1 MTVGTGRGQE
11 GTHRA
16 VAAIRR
22 RLAQWP
28 TARVLAA
35 AALAAGLAAMGA
47 QPASAQAHPDMVPV
61 CFYVGGTMEPT
72 HSPNTFIPNGKF
84 YNAKGPA
91 GSVDYQPPSL
101 AARDACT
108 AGEGAAAKCNFG
120 QGTPAFPM
128 CRQMTTA
135 AAAGMPAVVQI
146 PVTLKP
152 EQTSCI
158 AMVRATV
165 DGRIV
170 LTGEFRYEVDDN
182 YVKAESRLKARC
194 ADGSCDPISCK
205 RRPISYGAGSSN
217 ASNATTANPTT
228 TTTAGSAGLP
238 TGNFEYYWRQ
248 IGGNWKSGIT
258 PTGVQACNAPG
269 AVCSGDKAGPFNAG
283 ETTAYRAG
291 GCGGAPITVQCVV
304 QRAGLASKA
313 PGNPGGGTSGT
324 KPVDPAR
331 DKTCRDY
338 AGFSIDADQR
348 TQRAGCSPAGAG
360 PSWQAEYDWCM
371 ASPTATVQSRR
382 KAIQGQVDAC
392 FKKGTTAGGTGSGAV
407 GGTGS
412 GTGGG
417 PVSTV
422 GLYRPGERVIQ
433 KIGPLWELREH
444 IRPDGSFERCSI
456 SFLRYPTNMWRFSL
470 LDNRRIV
477 LSIPTHPSAPI
488 GTKLP
493 IRYSAGGKYF
503 SAVAQIDATRTHF
516 DVSQTIGAFARPADA
531 DIPIKDRTYRL
542 FLSEIDKALPVLR
555 NCRARF
561 P

>member
-1 MTVGTGRGQE
+1 MTGEAGRGRE
-11 GTHRA
+11 GMHRGSK
-16 VAAIRR
+16 AIGWLSVRG
-22 RLAQWP
+22 
-28 TARVLAA
+28 LAA
-35 AALAAGLAAMGA
+35 AVFASALAATGA
-47 QPASAQAHPDMVPV
+47 QPALAQAHPDMVPV

-120 QGTPAFPM
+120 QQTPAFPM
-128 CRQMTTA
+128 CRQMTNA
-135 AAAGMPAVVQI
+135 AAAQLPAVVQI

-165 DGRIV
+165 EGRTV
-170 LTGEFRYEVDDN
+170 WTGEFRYEVDDN

-205 RRPISYGAGSSN
+205 RRPISYGAGTSN
-217 ASNATTANPTT
+217 TSNTTTTNPTT
-228 TTTAGSAGLP
+228 TTSGSAGLP

-269 AVCSGDKAGPFNAG
+269 AVCAGDKAGPFGAG

-291 GCGGAPITVQCVV
+291 GCGAAPITVQCVV

-313 PGNPGGGTSGT
+313 PSNPGGGTSGN

-331 DKTCRDY
+331 DKACRDY
-338 AGFSIDADQR
+338 ADFSIDADKR
-348 TQRAGCSPAGAG
+348 TYQAGCSPAGAG

-371 ASPTATVQSRR
+371 TSPTATVQSRR

-392 FKKGTTAGGTGSGAV
+392 FKKGATTGAGGGTGGGASGV
-407 GGTGS
+407 
-412 GTGGG
+412 TGGG

-422 GLYRPGERVIQ
+422 GLYPPGERVVQ
-433 KIGPLWELREH
+433 KISPLWELREH

-503 SAVAQIDATRTHF
+503 SAVAQIDQTRTHF
-516 DVSQTIGAFARPADA
+516 DVTQTIGAFAKPADA

-542 FLSEIDKALPVLR
+542 FLSEIDKALPALR